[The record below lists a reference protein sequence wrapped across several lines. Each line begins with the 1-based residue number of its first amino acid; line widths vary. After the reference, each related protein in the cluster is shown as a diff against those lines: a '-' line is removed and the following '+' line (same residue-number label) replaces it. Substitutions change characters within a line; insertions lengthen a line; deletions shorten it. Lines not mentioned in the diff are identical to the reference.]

1 VVNSHIKGDKIKEK
15 SRKIGT
21 ITLVT
26 FPSIQFFAEGMQ
38 GVAQRPKPIDDFQ
51 ILPIMRLSPTNDCRK
66 TSGADDLPAGAT
78 GKQEKSEINKQ
89 N

>member
-1 VVNSHIKGDKIKEK
+1 MQI
-15 SRKIGT
+15 
-21 ITLVT
+21 
-26 FPSIQFFAEGMQ
+26 FAEGMQ
-38 GVAQRPKPIDDFQ
+38 GVAQRPKTIDVFQ
-51 ILPIMRLSPTNDCRK
+51 IFPIMKPSPTNDCRK

>member
-1 VVNSHIKGDKIKEK
+1 MQI
-15 SRKIGT
+15 
-21 ITLVT
+21 
-26 FPSIQFFAEGMQ
+26 FAEGMQ

-51 ILPIMRLSPTNDCRK
+51 IFPIMKPSPTNDCRK

-78 GKQEKSEINKQ
+78 GKQENQ

>member
-1 VVNSHIKGDKIKEK
+1 MQI
-15 SRKIGT
+15 
-21 ITLVT
+21 
-26 FPSIQFFAEGMQ
+26 FAEGMQ